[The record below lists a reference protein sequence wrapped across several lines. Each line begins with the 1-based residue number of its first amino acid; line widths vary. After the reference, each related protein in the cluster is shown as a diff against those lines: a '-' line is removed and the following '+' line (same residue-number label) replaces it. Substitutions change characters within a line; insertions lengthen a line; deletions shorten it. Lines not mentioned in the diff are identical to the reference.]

1 MFLRF
6 LLHICRFLCYSF
18 SIGFNPFISIIWQ
31 ICKLLWIRRL
41 LCEDNAIFL
50 GRGIIRCKTMCGA
63 YDSEQ
68 LVKFRGL
75 EIETEEKSHGRNSEM
90 TTLGWNSWTHFDWHF
105 NPFYFDQFNH
115 MWLSWIDERER
126 EHVQISVA
134 ARIFRS
140 VKSEISSKFSS
151 SQHLVNCLIDIFC
164 QLFLFLSL
172 WLKILPR
179 GRDKHPMSGT
189 FNVNVNGNMLK
200 PRCERSLT
208 SLIVHRRSFIDF
220 SNNIHHFV

>member
-126 EHVQISVA
+126 ER
-134 ARIFRS
+134 ARS
-140 VKSEISSKFSS
+140 
-151 SQHLVNCLIDIFC
+151 NFC
-164 QLFLFLSL
+164 CCPDFQ
-172 WLKILPR
+172 K
-179 GRDKHPMSGT
+179 
-189 FNVNVNGNMLK
+189 
-200 PRCERSLT
+200 CEKWNL
-208 SLIVHRRSFIDF
+208 L
-220 SNNIHHFV
+220 